1 MPLITMPMRRIAVC
15 VMHCVA
21 SLSAAPVLAID
32 VPTRNPPSE
41 DRAMVESRAAVKERA
56 WQRAVDL
63 LTPYLRAY
71 SDDADGHN
79 LLGYSL
85 RHLGRY
91 AESQTAYEKALSLDP
106 EHLGAL
112 EYLGELMLILGRR
125 DRAVEHLQTLE
136 RLCGVQC
143 EEFLELR
150 KAVEESAALSR

>member
-1 MPLITMPMRRIAVC
+1 MPLTTMPMRQIAGC
-15 VMHCVA
+15 VLLYVA

-71 SDDADGHN
+71 PDDADGHN

-85 RHLGRY
+85 RHLGRH
-91 AESQTAYEKALSLDP
+91 AESQVAYEKALSLDP
-106 EHLGAL
+106 GHLGAH

-125 DRAVEHLQTLE
+125 DRAVEHLRTLE

-143 EEFLELR
+143 EEFLELHQAIE
-150 KAVEESAALSR
+150 KGAAPAR